1 MKITKDKLMN
11 KVETL
16 ELVDKFQKTAQ
27 SMKGN
32 LIYTI
37 TRANLMDMVEL
48 LNQMN
53 HYIKLN
59 MEANMETQV
68 FVMINHMEEEHYLM
82 INN

>member
-1 MKITKDKLMN
+1 MVFWKIKLSYITISQLKSMKITKDKLMN

-27 SMKGN
+27 FMKGN

-48 LNQMN
+48 LN
-53 HYIKLN
+53 
-59 MEANMETQV
+59 
-68 FVMINHMEEEHYLM
+68 
-82 INN
+82 